1 LKTSTKIIA
10 SGAACAACCALPVAG
25 SLLAGAFAGSALPSL
40 GLETVEWIVGLSAG
54 GIAAFLLLRRWRHG
68 GVSSCAATENACG
81 CSGSTIIAELVET
94 AKHAPIACTLTP
106 SDFKERV
113 NWIRDLA
120 CESLLHVRREP
131 LALHLIYDTS
141 AADRVSE
148 MVRKEEA
155 CCEFLRFDLR
165 EAASGIHLTITA
177 PEEAREAANELFAH
191 FTPELARSEVP
202 PSRMQRESV

>member
-1 LKTSTKIIA
+1 MKTSTKIIA
-10 SGAACAACCALPVAG
+10 LGAACAACCALPVAG
-25 SLLAGAFAGSALPSL
+25 SLLAGVFAGSALPSL
-40 GLETVEWIVGLSAG
+40 GLGTVEWIV
-54 GIAAFLLLRRWRHG
+54 
-68 GVSSCAATENACG
+68 ENACG

-106 SDFKERV
+106 CDFKERV

-141 AADRVSE
+141 AADRVRE

-165 EAASGIHLTITA
+165 EAANGIHLTITA

>member
-1 LKTSTKIIA
+1 
-10 SGAACAACCALPVAG
+10 
-25 SLLAGAFAGSALPSL
+25 
-40 GLETVEWIVGLSAG
+40 
-54 GIAAFLLLRRWRHG
+54 
-68 GVSSCAATENACG
+68 
-81 CSGSTIIAELVET
+81 
-94 AKHAPIACTLTP
+94 
-106 SDFKERV
+106 
-113 NWIRDLA
+113 
-120 CESLLHVRREP
+120 VRREP